1 MILKNVLSIR
11 ILIFRMRK
19 VITPLENKVLF
30 NVYTRKN
37 KYKTEGSKKLNYMT
51 RQLIEDMDE

>member
-1 MILKNVLSIR
+1 
-11 ILIFRMRK
+11 MRK

-30 NVYTRKN
+30 NVYTLKN
-37 KYKTEGSKKLNYMT
+37 KYKTEGSKKLNYIN